1 MPSSCRCCSGLP
13 THDSC
18 FHSQRALIAASPT
31 LQKSVFHQVR
41 DQPQLLGKVRA
52 VPGDITLPGLGLS
65 PSTTQ
70 QLQSE
75 LHFILH
81 TAADIRLEVDIHSAL
96 QSNYA
101 GTAAVLQLASGSKQL
116 RALVHT
122 SSCYVNMN
130 QPRGSVVDSRIYPL
144 CLGDRELP
152 CHELVQ
158 VCGSAQAPVRVCS
171 GTATAYHTWLPVA

>member
-1 MPSSCRCCSGLP
+1 M
-13 THDSC
+13 
-18 FHSQRALIAASPT
+18 
-31 LQKSVFHQVR
+31 R

-52 VPGDITLPGLGLS
+52 LPGDITLPGLGLS
-65 PSTTQ
+65 PRTTQ

-96 QSNYA
+96 QSNYV
-101 GTAAVLQLASGSKQL
+101 GTAAVLQLASGSRQL

-144 CLGDRELP
+144 LLGDRAMP

-158 VCGSAQAPVRVCS
+158 VTGCLLGLTCVSAQAL
-171 GTATAYHTWLPVA
+171 HTWLPVA